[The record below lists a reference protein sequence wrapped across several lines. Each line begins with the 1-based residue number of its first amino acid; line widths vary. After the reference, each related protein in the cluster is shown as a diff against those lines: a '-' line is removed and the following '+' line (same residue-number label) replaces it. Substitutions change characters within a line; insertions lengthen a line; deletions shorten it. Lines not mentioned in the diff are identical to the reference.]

1 MSTRDGFHHSLL
13 RSSPYSHLYLFFSL
27 SDLPSSSFSLSF
39 LHTLPILSF
48 RSKWARK
55 EEKKKDARNDR
66 SSMSSKIRFS
76 VRPPYFSFKKSYS
89 RDRVLSRSIYKARI
103 TFIRLLFIDRGPFR
117 KIESPIRIRIFLDFR
132 LLSHS
137 IILLRRTAIILQ
149 RDNVRK
155 TYGWNVFL
163 ARGTIVIVES
173 PSLRF
178 IGGRSN
184 NGFEGR
190 EGREKKEVGFVYYA
204 RW

>member
-27 SDLPSSSFSLSF
+27 SDLPLPSFSLSPF
-39 LHTLPILSF
+39 FILFPYSLSVPSE
-48 RSKWARK
+48 RERK
-55 EEKKKDARNDR
+55 KKKDARNDR
-66 SSMSSKIRFS
+66 SSMSSKTRFS

-89 RDRVLSRSIYKARI
+89 RDRVLSRSIYKPCI

-117 KIESPIRIRIFLDFR
+117 KIELPIRIRIFLDFR

-178 IGGRSN
+178 NGGRSN